1 VDNSIVVSLGEC
13 IQLKSGKDRIIYAGM
28 LSDEV
33 FSMVQRK
40 KTSDG
45 TCAWNLYYP
54 KKRGEITID
63 GVQINVENI
72 TPSEIQLHI
81 S

>member
-1 VDNSIVVSLGEC
+1 MDNSIVVSLGEC
-13 IQLKSGKDRIIYAGM
+13 IQLKRGKDRIIYAGM

-33 FSMVQRK
+33 FSIVQRK
-40 KTSDG
+40 KVSSG
-45 TCAWNLYYP
+45 ECAWNLYYP

-81 S
+81 P